1 MISLVVQFHWQP
13 WFSGAPYLKVAAF
26 SCLCW
31 WCRSNS
37 SRCDSEFVELSSCG
51 LPSPPILRLTIPTR
65 PPNPQTVSVRAH
77 LVTKLCS
84 THPLAPPVAL
94 RILVASEKNKL
105 QWLQLEIAPLGRQC
119 TAAMSPSVLFML
131 WVSDVSAGEGA
142 SVALLPRAS
151 NILPPFLS
159 SARHTH
165 TDKHTHRQTHTH
177 THTQTHVQCIALWAA
192 AQLERDTFLRE
203 PARALDAGTCA
214 CLCLTRPPP
223 VPACPLIWCFFREPV
238 RVHLMIG
245 QVWRVVPKCFD
256 FMSAM
261 HIWQRSKKQSTHNA
275 KENYITRELI
285 LNLFWRWNNQASLM
299 LKLKKNGRNCQNIE
313 KQECRW
319 TWLVW
324 KVLTC
329 CLCQHRAVSQDVE
342 RP

>member
-119 TAAMSPSVLFML
+119 TAAMSPSILFML

-177 THTQTHVQCIALWAA
+177 THTYTN
-192 AQLERDTFLRE
+192 
-203 PARALDAGTCA
+203 TCA
-214 CLCLTRPPP
+214 MYCPLGGCSTGKGHFSLRTSSCTWCQLLRLFVFTPSSCPP
-223 VPACPLIWCFFREPV
+223 VP
-238 RVHLMIG
+238 
-245 QVWRVVPKCFD
+245 
-256 FMSAM
+256 
-261 HIWQRSKKQSTHNA
+261 
-275 KENYITRELI
+275 
-285 LNLFWRWNNQASLM
+285 
-299 LKLKKNGRNCQNIE
+299 
-313 KQECRW
+313 
-319 TWLVW
+319 
-324 KVLTC
+324 
-329 CLCQHRAVSQDVE
+329 
-342 RP
+342 

>member
-13 WFSGAPYLKVAAF
+13 WFSSAPYLKVAAF

-31 WCRSNS
+31 WCQSIS
-37 SRCDSEFVELSSCG
+37 SRCESEFVELSSCG

-119 TAAMSPSVLFML
+119 TAAMSPSILFML

-177 THTQTHVQCIALWAA
+177 THTHAQTHVQCIALWAA
-192 AQLERDTFLRE
+192 AQLERDTFLWE
-203 PARALDAGTCA
+203 PARALDASSCA
-214 CLCLTRPPP
+214 CLCLPRPPARLSP
-223 VPACPLIWCFFREPV
+223 NLMFFSRTSSSAFDDRPGV
-238 RVHLMIG
+238 AGGAKVFRLHVSNAHLTEI
-245 QVWRVVPKCFD
+245 
-256 FMSAM
+256 
-261 HIWQRSKKQSTHNA
+261 
-275 KENYITRELI
+275 
-285 LNLFWRWNNQASLM
+285 
-299 LKLKKNGRNCQNIE
+299 
-313 KQECRW
+313 
-319 TWLVW
+319 
-324 KVLTC
+324 
-329 CLCQHRAVSQDVE
+329 
-342 RP
+342 